1 MHPCVPRSPSPG
13 APSLLAT
20 DHDPLP
26 GGLLPSRLEEGGAP
40 SLPHKD
46 RLAPSLVLIYC
57 ENMKNITVT
66 VSDDLYKAAR
76 LRAAERQSTVSA
88 LVRGFLEALTND
100 VSAHER
106 LRREQNEIIARIRA
120 DHPDFGAGDRLS
132 RDEIHRRDAI
142 R

>member
-1 MHPCVPRSPSPG
+1 MWWRSLAAPVATSYVEPRARQWCHYGSPPGRRSPADG
-13 APSLLAT
+13 LAAT
-20 DHDPLP
+20 LADALHPL
-26 GGLLPSRLEEGGAP
+26 
-40 SLPHKD
+40 
-46 RLAPSLVLIYC
+46 YC

-88 LVRGFLEALTND
+88 LVRGFLEALTDD

-106 LRREQNEIIARIRA
+106 LRQEQNEIIARIRA
-120 DHPDFGAGDRLS
+120 EHPDFGAGDRLS